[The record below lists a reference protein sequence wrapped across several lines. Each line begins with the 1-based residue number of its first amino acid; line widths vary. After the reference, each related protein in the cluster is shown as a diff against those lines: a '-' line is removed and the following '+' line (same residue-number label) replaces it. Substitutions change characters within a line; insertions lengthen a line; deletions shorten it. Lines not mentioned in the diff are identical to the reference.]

1 MRMDGGEELGDNC
14 WKPGWSKKRERER
27 ETGEDKRNTQRQ
39 KGMGMAWRLSQKV
52 PAEILALRAKEE
64 ELDSYT

>member
-1 MRMDGGEELGDNC
+1 MAGKSWETTVGNQVGLKSE
-14 WKPGWSKKRERER
+14 RERER
-27 ETGEDKRNTQRQ
+27 DRPGKTRETHKDKWVAR
-39 KGMGMAWRLSQKV
+39 MAWRLSQKV